1 MAGVHSKL
9 VQNRLENDLIRII
22 PPSLSYEAQP
32 LPYIYSSTLAIRP
45 CLQSI
50 RYSQSHRNL
59 ILRLLRLRTSP
70 YPSLLTFMP
79 ANMQIVT
86 MEDSKPRREEEKGK
100 KEERES
106 YSLNICLLTW
116 CITVMALTRGHLM
129 TGFPTIFG
137 MVQYCNTVLQ
147 NS

>member
-50 RYSQSHRNL
+50 RYS
-59 ILRLLRLRTSP
+59 
-70 YPSLLTFMP
+70 
-79 ANMQIVT
+79 
-86 MEDSKPRREEEKGK
+86 
-100 KEERES
+100 
-106 YSLNICLLTW
+106 
-116 CITVMALTRGHLM
+116 
-129 TGFPTIFG
+129 
-137 MVQYCNTVLQ
+137 
-147 NS
+147 